1 MMYLSPIFYPKEIL
15 SGTMLKVVNANPLT
29 SFLDVFRYVYS
40 GTGSASW
47 ADWAYM
53 AGISITVLFIGIRSF
68 AKAWP
73 RTVVMM

>member
-1 MMYLSPIFYPKEIL
+1 MYLSPIFYPKEIL
-15 SGTMLKVVNANPLT
+15 GETMLAVVNANPLT
-29 SFLDVFRYVYS
+29 SFLDVFRYVFS
-40 GTGSASW
+40 NTGSASW

-53 AGISITVLFIGIRSF
+53 GGFSALILIMGIRTF